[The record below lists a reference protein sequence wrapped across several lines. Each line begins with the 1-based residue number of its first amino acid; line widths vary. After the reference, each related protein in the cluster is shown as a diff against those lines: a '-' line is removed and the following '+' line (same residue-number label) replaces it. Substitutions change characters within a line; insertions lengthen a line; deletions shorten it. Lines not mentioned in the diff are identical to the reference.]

1 MSQISEMTT
10 MPPIKYLGIHFMS
23 QGFESKSTSAKKSS
37 LPQLP
42 LREVAEIQDI
52 QRPFSRTFCRY

>member
-1 MSQISEMTT
+1 
-10 MPPIKYLGIHFMS
+10 MS